1 MDKCIQKTLYA
12 FTAFVVLSACGEEK
26 LTPTPTP
33 GSKEIIVLSE
43 LVNPIIFTSDGG
55 TETIDFRAPDSWTA
69 GIINGKADS
78 WCTVKPASGR
88 AGEGSISIT
97 CSENDLLEER
107 YASVYLKSGNET
119 KYFNVTQKQKDCGF
133 RR

>member
-1 MDKCIQKTLYA
+1 MDKCIQKTLCA

-69 GIINGKADS
+69 GIINGKRILGAQS
-78 WCTVKPASGR
+78 SRHR
-88 AGEGSISIT
+88 AGLVKEVSASHAQRMTYLKKDMLLFILRAGTKQSISM
-97 CSENDLLEER
+97 
-107 YASVYLKSGNET
+107 
-119 KYFNVTQKQKDCGF
+119 
-133 RR
+133 